1 MLVGPELKA
10 WRERHGLTLHQL
22 ADEVGVTWNTII
34 RWEMLEDAP
43 SKRRPTRLTRPLLAR
58 AIRRI
63 EKRRG
68 EQSAA

>member
-34 RWEMLEDAP
+34 RWEMPESTP
-43 SKRRPTRLTRPLLAR
+43 SSRRPTRLTRPMLER

-63 EKRRG
+63 EKREG
-68 EQSAA
+68 KGKAA